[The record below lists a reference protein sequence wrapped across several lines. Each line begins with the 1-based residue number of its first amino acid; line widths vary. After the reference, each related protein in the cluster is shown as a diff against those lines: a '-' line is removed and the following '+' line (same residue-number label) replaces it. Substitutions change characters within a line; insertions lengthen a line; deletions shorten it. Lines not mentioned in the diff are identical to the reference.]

1 MDVSICKISDT
12 TLIMLEKT
20 IYIATIFVVSVV

>member
-20 IYIATIFVVSVV
+20 IYIGTIFVVSAV